1 MLKAIIFD
9 MDGVIINSEPSHA
22 DAALAV
28 FKKYNADVDISYCK
42 GFIGSSTKSMCEDA
56 VKRFGI
62 DSTVEELLLEMN
74 KAKKEII
81 LKQGYPTPL

>member
-42 GFIGSSTKSMCEDA
+42 GFIGSFC
-56 VKRFGI
+56 
-62 DSTVEELLLEMN
+62 
-74 KAKKEII
+74 
-81 LKQGYPTPL
+81 LK